1 MRRPRLWP
9 APALV
14 LVVGLTAFPVAPLRA
29 QTAVGDSAEFAAWR
43 QVQKEDIDGMRK
55 KFMALAKAVPADKLA
70 WRPMEGTR
78 SFREVFAHIAAEG
91 NTETAMFG
99 RPLPAG
105 SLADFDAEEAR
116 VKKLTDDQLIA
127 VMDRAMQSLSTTLG
141 GLSRATIN
149 TPSQVLRTEHP
160 APRGDDLYPQ
170 RPARTSGPVGGVCPD
185 ELDRA
190 AVDQEGVRRRG
201 GLRPAGGLVPSHRAI
216 TPGPGLHRSAGSRR

>member
-1 MRRPRLWP
+1 MRRPCLWP

-14 LVVGLTAFPVAPLRA
+14 LVVGLTGFSGASLRA
-29 QTAVGDSAEFAAWR
+29 QTAAGDSAEFAAWR
-43 QVQKEDIDGMRK
+43 QVQKEDIDGLRK
-55 KFMALAKAVPADKLA
+55 KFMALAKAVPADKLT

-116 VKKLTDDQLIA
+116 LKKLPDNQLIP

-149 TPSQVLRTEHP
+149 TPIRYYGQSTLP
-160 APRGDDLYPQ
+160 
-170 RPARTSGPVGGVCPD
+170 
-185 ELDRA
+185 RA
-190 AVDQEGVRRRG
+190 ATTYTLNDLHEHLGQ
-201 GLRPAGGLVPSHRAI
+201 LVAYARMNSIVPPWTRK
-216 TPGPGLHRSAGSRR
+216 G

>member
-14 LVVGLTAFPVAPLRA
+14 LVVGLTAFPGAPLRG

-43 QVQKEDIDGMRK
+43 RVQKEDIDGLRK
-55 KFMALAKAVPADKLA
+55 KFMALAKAVPADKLT
-70 WRPMEGTR
+70 WRPMEGAR

-116 VKKLTDDQLIA
+116 LKKLPNDQLIA
-127 VMDRAMQSLSTTLG
+127 VMDQAMQRLSTTLG

-149 TPSQVLRTEHP
+149 TPIRYYGQSTLPRVAATYTLNDLHEHLGQLV
-160 APRGDDLYPQ
+160 AY
-170 RPARTSGPVGGVCPD
+170 ARMNSIIPPWTRKG
-185 ELDRA
+185 
-190 AVDQEGVRRRG
+190 
-201 GLRPAGGLVPSHRAI
+201 
-216 TPGPGLHRSAGSRR
+216 

>member
-1 MRRPRLWP
+1 MRKPFLWP

-14 LVVGLTAFPVAPLRA
+14 LVVGLSGIPSAPLRA

-43 QVQKEDIDGMRK
+43 QVQQADIDALRK
-55 KFMALAKAVPADKLA
+55 KFMALAKAVPAGKLT

-78 SFREVFAHIAAEG
+78 SFREVFAHVAAEG

-116 VKKLTDDQLIA
+116 LKKLSDDQLIP

-141 GLSRATIN
+141 GLSRPTIN
-149 TPSQVLRTEHP
+149 TPIKYYGQTTLPRVAATYTLNDLHEHLGQLV
-160 APRGDDLYPQ
+160 AY
-170 RPARTSGPVGGVCPD
+170 ARMNSI
-185 ELDRA
+185 
-190 AVDQEGVRRRG
+190 
-201 GLRPAGGLVPSHRAI
+201 VP
-216 TPGPGLHRSAGSRR
+216 PWSRKG